1 MSKWG
6 SHGDETRL
14 SLDRVTRLWHR
25 FRWWI
30 AKLIASR
37 LNTDF
42 FFFFFLGMNDVLP
55 LGTDTFAHLVLPQG
69 PAVHVSIKRSDDA
82 TASQDQNSSVSFI
95 APDWYCLRWYQDLAQ
110 TGQDGPGSATQQF
123 CLRGK
128 ASQTLC
134 GLSPNPAPV
143 ALISFENSG

>member
-1 MSKWG
+1 MRVSRGWDAALPRQ
-6 SHGDETRL
+6 SDTALASVPLVNSQANCIQTEHRL
-14 SLDRVTRLWHR
+14 
-25 FRWWI
+25 
-30 AKLIASR
+30 
-37 LNTDF
+37 

-82 TASQDQNSSVSFI
+82 TASQDQNSSVSLI